1 MNGWDRCNI
10 ERGCS
15 VNGKKFTSQ
24 WSHTHETS
32 DFIRFYQDA
41 KVNINDLRMHLSL
54 LCILVYTVRSPYNF
68 FAKVKQTNKL
78 LVQVIV
84 KLKCH
89 RKLWS

>member
-1 MNGWDRCNI
+1 
-10 ERGCS
+10 
-15 VNGKKFTSQ
+15 
-24 WSHTHETS
+24 
-32 DFIRFYQDA
+32 
-41 KVNINDLRMHLSL
+41 MHLSL